1 MTDTSTDGKTLYLRL
16 LRHVLPHRRTFA
28 LGVVAMIVLGLTEPA
43 IPAILEKVISSFEN
57 QVLDSVPLHAALFLG
72 LFFIRGLSS
81 FLAVFA
87 LESVAARVVQDL
99 RQDMF
104 DRLMRIPAPAYDN
117 VSSGMLISKVTF
129 DAQQVTDAA
138 THAVTS
144 IVRDSV
150 AALGLIGWML
160 WLDWRLTLVALA
172 TAPAVIAI
180 VVYFSRRLRRMSH
193 GLQRTMGD
201 VTHVLQESIEGHKV
215 VKVFSGQAY
224 ETRRFAES
232 VRRARRFQVKFAAAA
247 AAAAPIGQMIAAI
260 ALAII
265 LLLSERQFAAG
276 ALTISDFV
284 SFFTAMAL
292 LFSPIKRLTSINARV
307 QKGIAAAASVFAL
320 VDSPVESDT
329 GTVRMQRADGRLEL
343 DSITFRYHND
353 DRAVLD
359 EVSIAIEPGETVA
372 LVGPSGS
379 GKTTIAG
386 LIPRFY
392 DPESG
397 HVRLDGIDL
406 RDLTRESLRANV
418 ALVSQD
424 IVLFDDTVAANIAY
438 GATADA
444 PREAI
449 TAAARAAHALEF
461 IEAMP
466 HGLDTLIGERGVK
479 LSGGQRQRLAI
490 ARAVLKDAPVLILD
504 EATSS
509 LDSESERFIQDAV
522 ETLRSGRTTLV
533 IAHRLSTIEGADRII
548 VMDRGRVAD
557 CGTHAELLERS
568 GLYAG
573 LYRLQFV
580 RREEFARTADQT

>member
-1 MTDTSTDGKTLYLRL
+1 MTDASTDSKAIYLRL
-16 LRHVLPHRRTFA
+16 LCHVLPYRRTFA
-28 LGVVAMIVLGLTEPA
+28 LGVVAMILLGLTEPA
-43 IPAILEKVISSFEN
+43 IPAILERVISSFEK
-57 QVLDSVPLHAALFLG
+57 QVLDPVPLHATLFLG

-81 FLAVFA
+81 FLSVFA

-104 DRLMRIPAPAYDN
+104 GRLMRIPAPAYDN
-117 VSSGMLISKVTF
+117 VSSGALISKVTF

-138 THAVTS
+138 THAVTA
-144 IVRDSV
+144 IVRDSTAV
-150 AALGLIGWML
+150 IGLLGWML
-160 WLDWRLTLVALA
+160 WIDWKLTLIALA

-224 ETRRFAES
+224 ETRRFADAAHR
-232 VRRARRFQVKFAAAA
+232 VRRFQVKFAAAA
-247 AAAAPIGQMIAAI
+247 AATAPIAQMITAI

-265 LLLSERQFAAG
+265 LLLSARRFAAG
-276 ALTISDFV
+276 VLTISDFV

-292 LFSPIKRLTSINARV
+292 LFSPLKRLTSVNARV

-320 VDSPVESDT
+320 VDSSVEVDT
-329 GTVRMQRADGRLEL
+329 GSVRMQRADGRLEL
-343 DSITFRYHND
+343 DSITFRYHED
-353 DRAVLD
+353 GRPVLD
-359 EVSIAIEPGETVA
+359 SVSITIEPGETVA

-392 DPESG
+392 DPEFG

-406 RDLTRESLRANV
+406 RDLTLESLRANV

-438 GATADA
+438 GATAGA

-449 TAAARAAHALEF
+449 VAAARAAHALEF

-490 ARAVLKDAPVLILD
+490 ARAVLKAAPILILD

-509 LDSESERFIQDAV
+509 LDSESERYIHEAV
-522 ETLRSGRTTLV
+522 EALRAGRTTLV

-548 VMDRGRVAD
+548 VMDRGRIAD
-557 CGTHAELLERS
+557 TGTHAELFERNGLYS
-568 GLYAG
+568 GLY
-573 LYRLQFV
+573 RFQFS
-580 RREEFARTADQT
+580 RREVPVRAAGNQ

>member
-1 MTDTSTDGKTLYLRL
+1 MADVSGDSKAIYARL
-16 LRHVLPHRRTFA
+16 LRHVAPHRRTFA
-28 LGVVAMIVLGLTEPA
+28 LGIVAMIVLGLSEPA
-43 IPAILEKVISSFEN
+43 IPAILERVVGSFE
-57 QVLDSVPLHAALFLG
+57 QRTFDAVPLYAALFLG
-72 LFFIRGLSS
+72 LFFVRGLSS
-81 FLAVFA
+81 FLSTFA
-87 LESVAARVVQDL
+87 LESVAARLVQDL
-99 RQDMF
+99 RRHMF

-117 VSSGMLISKVTF
+117 VTSGTLISKVTF

-138 THAVTS
+138 THAVTAM
-144 IVRDSV
+144 VRDSV
-150 AALGLIGWML
+150 AALGLLGWML
-160 WLDWRLTLVALA
+160 WLDWKLTLIALA
-172 TAPAVIAI
+172 TAPVVVAV

-224 ETRRFAES
+224 ETRRFREAAN
-232 VRRARRFQVKFAAAA
+232 RIRRFQVKFAAAA
-247 AAAAPIGQMIAAI
+247 AATAPIAQMITAF

-265 LLLSERQFAAG
+265 LLLSAWRFESG
-276 ALTISDFV
+276 AIAISDFV

-292 LFSPIKRLTSINARV
+292 LFSPLKRLTSVNATV

-320 VDSPVESDT
+320 IDSPVEADT
-329 GTVRMQRADGRLEL
+329 GSVRIPRASGRLEL
-343 DSITFRYHND
+343 DSITFRYHAEG
-353 DRAVLD
+353 RPVLD
-359 EVSIAIEPGETVA
+359 AVSIAIEPGETVA

-392 DPESG
+392 DPGIG
-397 HVRLDGIDL
+397 HVRLDGIDV
-406 RDLTRESLRANV
+406 RDLALESLRANV

-438 GATADA
+438 GATAGA

-449 TAAARAAHALEF
+449 VAAARTAHALEF
-461 IEAMP
+461 IDAMP
-466 HGLDTLIGERGVK
+466 QGLDTLIGERGVK

-509 LDSESERFIQDAV
+509 LDSESERHIQAAV
-522 ETLRSGRTTLV
+522 ETVRSGRTTLV

-548 VMDRGRVAD
+548 VMDRGRIAD
-557 CGTHAELLERS
+557 TGAHAELLERN

-573 LYRLQFV
+573 LYRFQFL
-580 RREEFARTADQT
+580 R

>member
-1 MTDTSTDGKTLYLRL
+1 MADVSGDSKAIYLRL
-16 LRHVLPHRRTFA
+16 LRHVVPYRRTFA
-28 LGVVAMIVLGLTEPA
+28 LGIAAMIVLGLTEPA
-43 IPAILEKVISSFEN
+43 IPAILEGVVGSFE
-57 QVLDSVPLHAALFLG
+57 QRAFDTVPLYAALFLG
-72 LFFIRGLSS
+72 LFFVRGLSS
-81 FLAVFA
+81 FLSTFA
-87 LESVAARVVQDL
+87 LESVAARLVQDL
-99 RQDMF
+99 RRHMF

-117 VSSGMLISKVTF
+117 VASGTLISKVTF

-138 THAVTS
+138 THAVTAM
-144 IVRDSV
+144 VRDSV
-150 AALGLIGWML
+150 AALGLLGWML
-160 WLDWRLTLVALA
+160 WLDWKLTLIALA
-172 TAPAVIAI
+172 TAPVVIAV

-224 ETRRFAES
+224 ETRRFADAAN
-232 VRRARRFQVKFAAAA
+232 RARRFQVKFAAAA
-247 AAAAPIGQMIAAI
+247 AATAPIAQMITAF

-265 LLLSERQFAAG
+265 LLLSAWRFESG
-276 ALTISDFV
+276 AIAISDFV

-292 LFSPIKRLTSINARV
+292 LFSPLKRLTSVNATV
-307 QKGIAAAASVFAL
+307 QKGIAAATSVFAL
-320 VDSPVESDT
+320 IDSPVEADT
-329 GTVRMQRADGRLEL
+329 GSVRIPRAGGRLEL
-343 DSITFRYHND
+343 DSITFRYHAEG
-353 DRAVLD
+353 RPVLD
-359 EVSIAIEPGETVA
+359 AVSIAIEPGETVA

-392 DPESG
+392 DPGIG
-397 HVRLDGIDL
+397 HVRLDGVDV
-406 RDLTRESLRANV
+406 RDLALESLRANV

-438 GATADA
+438 GATAGA

-449 TAAARAAHALEF
+449 VAAARTAHALEF
-461 IEAMP
+461 IDAMP

-509 LDSESERFIQDAV
+509 LDSESERHIQAAV
-522 ETLRSGRTTLV
+522 ETVRSGRTTLV

-548 VMDRGRVAD
+548 VMDRGRVVDSGA
-557 CGTHAELLERS
+557 HAELLERN

-573 LYRLQFV
+573 LYRFQFL
-580 RREEFARTADQT
+580 R

>member
-43 IPAILEKVISSFEN
+43 IPAILERVISSFEN
-57 QVLDSVPLHAALFLG
+57 QVLDSVSLHAALFLG

-81 FLAVFA
+81 FLSVFA

-99 RQDMF
+99 RQNMF

-160 WLDWRLTLVALA
+160 WLDWKLTLVALA
-172 TAPAVIAI
+172 TSPCVIAI

-215 VKVFSGQAY
+215 VKVFSGQTY
-224 ETRRFAES
+224 ETRRFAGA
-232 VRRARRFQVKFAAAA
+232 VQRARRFQVKFAAAA

-292 LFSPIKRLTSINARV
+292 LFSPIKRLTSVNARV

-329 GTVRMQRADGRLEL
+329 GAARMQRADGRLEL
-343 DSITFRYHND
+343 DSITFRYQND

-406 RDLTRESLRANV
+406 RDLTLESLRANV

-509 LDSESERFIQDAV
+509 LDSESERYIQDAV
-522 ETLRSGRTTLV
+522 EKLRAGRTTLV

-548 VMDRGRVAD
+548 VMDRGRVKD
-557 CGTHAELLERS
+557 TGTHAELLERS

-580 RREEFARTADQT
+580 GRERTAQSAHQT

>member
-43 IPAILEKVISSFEN
+43 IPAILERVIASFEN
-57 QVLDSVPLHAALFLG
+57 QVLDSVSLHAALFLG

-81 FLAVFA
+81 FLSVFA

-160 WLDWRLTLVALA
+160 WLDWKLTLVALA

-215 VKVFSGQAY
+215 VKVFSGQTY
-224 ETRRFAES
+224 ETRRFAGA
-232 VRRARRFQVKFAAAA
+232 VQRARRFQVKFAAAA
-247 AAAAPIGQMIAAI
+247 AAAAPIGQIIAAI

-265 LLLSERQFAAG
+265 LLLSQRQFAAG

-292 LFSPIKRLTSINARV
+292 LFSPIKRLTSVNARV

-320 VDSPVESDT
+320 VDSPVESDK
-329 GTVRMQRADGRLEL
+329 GSVRMHRADGRLEL
-343 DSITFRYHND
+343 DSITFRYHED
-353 DRAVLD
+353 DRPVLD
-359 EVSIAIEPGETVA
+359 SVSIAIEPGETVA

-392 DPESG
+392 DPEFG

-406 RDLTRESLRANV
+406 RDMTLESLRANV

-424 IVLFDDTVAANIAY
+424 IVLFDDTVAANISY

-444 PREAI
+444 PRNSI
-449 TAAARAAHALEF
+449 TTAARAAHALEF

-466 HGLDTLIGERGVK
+466 QGLDTVIGERGVK

-509 LDSESERFIQDAV
+509 LDSESERHIQEAV
-522 ETLRSGRTTLV
+522 ETLREGRTTLV
-533 IAHRLSTIEGADRII
+533 IAHRLSTIEGADRIV
-548 VMDRGRVAD
+548 VMDQGRIVD
-557 CGTHAELLERS
+557 TGTHAELLEHNT
-568 GLYAG
+568 LYAG
-573 LYRLQFV
+573 LYRFQFV
-580 RREEFARTADQT
+580 RRERTAPTANNA

>member
-43 IPAILEKVISSFEN
+43 IPAILEKVVSSFEN
-57 QVLDSVPLHAALFLG
+57 QVLDSVPLYAAFFLG

-81 FLAVFA
+81 FLSTFA

-99 RQDMF
+99 RQGMF

-160 WLDWRLTLVALA
+160 WLDWKLTLVALA
-172 TAPAVIAI
+172 TAPAVVAI

-215 VKVFSGQAY
+215 VKVFSGQTY
-224 ETRRFAES
+224 ETRRFAGS
-232 VRRARRFQVKFAAAA
+232 VQRARRFQVKFAAAA

-265 LLLSERQFAAG
+265 LLLSERRFAAG
-276 ALTISDFV
+276 AITISDFV

-292 LFSPIKRLTSINARV
+292 LFSPIRRLTSVNARV

-329 GTVRMQRADGRLEL
+329 GSVRMHRADGRLDL
-343 DSITFRYHND
+343 DSITFRYDKD
-353 DRAVLD
+353 DRPILD
-359 EVSIAIEPGETVA
+359 EVSIAIAPGETVA

-397 HVRLDGIDL
+397 HVRLDGMDL
-406 RDLTRESLRANV
+406 RDLTLESLRANV

-438 GATADA
+438 GAAADA

-461 IEAMP
+461 VEAMP

-509 LDSESERFIQDAV
+509 LDSESERYIHDAV
-522 ETLRSGRTTLV
+522 EKLRAGRTTLV

-548 VMDRGRVAD
+548 VMDRGRVKDA
-557 CGTHAELLERS
+557 GTHAELLERS

-580 RREEFARTADQT
+580 GRERTAQSVHQT